1 MDPPRVLVIRGG
13 AIGDFI
19 LTLPAIRLL
28 KENIP
33 SCRLAVLGYPGIADL
48 ARTAG
53 LADEIRSL
61 GHRDMAPLFAPGAPV
76 QQEVIDYLCSFNLVV
91 SYLFDPD
98 GHFRGNLERLGVK
111 TLIECPHRI
120 LKDQGPAASQLARP
134 LEKLAFFL
142 DHPAPHFPLPQVQL
156 EPLPAADFIFHP
168 GSGST
173 AKTWPLENWLKV
185 LSTLCQNQALHLII
199 VTGEAEQERG
209 LVHSLQSFSHPG
221 LTFEFWH
228 QPPLPTLV
236 PRFQALAKG
245 GTRFLG
251 HDSGISHLAAACGLP
266 CYLLF
271 GPTDPALWAPQNPG
285 VTVIS
290 APTDDIQDLTV
301 GTVLAVLSPCGPKS
315 LSALP
320 PPAGQ

>member
-1 MDPPRVLVIRGG
+1 
-13 AIGDFI
+13 
-19 LTLPAIRLL
+19 
-28 KENIP
+28 
-33 SCRLAVLGYPGIADL
+33 
-48 ARTAG
+48 
-53 LADEIRSL
+53 
-61 GHRDMAPLFAPGAPV
+61 
-76 QQEVIDYLCSFNLVV
+76 
-91 SYLFDPD
+91 
-98 GHFRGNLERLGVK
+98 
-111 TLIECPHRI
+111 
-120 LKDQGPAASQLARP
+120 
-134 LEKLAFFL
+134 
-142 DHPAPHFPLPQVQL
+142 
-156 EPLPAADFIFHP
+156 
-168 GSGST
+168 
-173 AKTWPLENWLKV
+173 
-185 LSTLCQNQALHLII
+185 

-209 LVHSLQSFSHPG
+209 LLHSLQNFSHPS
-221 LTFEFWH
+221 LTFDFWH

-236 PRFQALAKG
+236 PRFQALAQG

-315 LSALP
+315 PSALP